1 MNNLKGKKTKKFIT
15 GVLVLFLFTM
25 IAAPDQ
31 LYAGQCARALMAC
44 MVDAGIAT
52 VMGAIA
58 GFFSGNII
66 GSLLGATAAGG
77 SYSTMCLGGYDFCK
91 RYYDRGR

>member
-1 MNNLKGKKTKKFIT
+1 MNNLKGKKTKKLIA

-31 LYAGQCARALMAC
+31 LYAGRCTRALLNC
-44 MVDAGIAT
+44 MVDAGTAT

-66 GSLLGATAAGG
+66 GSILGAAAVGG
-77 SYSTMCLGGYDFCK
+77 SYATMCLGGYDFCK
-91 RYYDRGR
+91 RYYK

>member
-1 MNNLKGKKTKKFIT
+1 MNNLKGKKAKKLIA
-15 GVLVLFLFTM
+15 GVLFLFLFTM

-31 LYAGQCARALMAC
+31 LYARSCGRAFMSC

-52 VMGAIA
+52 VLGAIG

-66 GSLLGATAAGG
+66 GSMLGAAAVGG
-77 SYSTMCLGGYDFCK
+77 SYSTMCLSGYDFCK
-91 RYYDRGR
+91 RYYM

>member
-1 MNNLKGKKTKKFIT
+1 MNNLKGKKTKKLIA

-25 IAAPDQ
+25 IAAPGQ
-31 LYAGQCARALMAC
+31 LYARACTRALIDC
-44 MVDAGIAT
+44 MVDAGTAT

-66 GSLLGATAAGG
+66 GSILGATAAGG
-77 SYSTMCLGGYDFCK
+77 SYATMCLGGYDFCK
-91 RYYDRGR
+91 RYYR